1 MPEFAQIFCRLRRQ
15 LMEREFSRMNDRQRE
30 AVFCTEGPLLILA
43 GAGSGKTTV
52 LVNRIANLVKYG
64 KAYESLAVPPVV
76 TEQDIALLT
85 AAAAGTASPEEQ
97 RRAAALC
104 AVDPC
109 PPWRILA
116 ITFTNK
122 AAGELKDR
130 ISRILGEDSGSEV
143 QASTFHSFCARILR
157 RDGDRLGYS
166 NHFTIYDTDDSRRL
180 MKECMKQLGIEE
192 KVLAHKVILAEIGR
206 AKDGLLTPDEY
217 KTAAGPDA
225 RRRLIAEVYGLYQR
239 RLREADAMDFD
250 DLLCQAVRL
259 FRECPDVLEKYQN
272 RFRYL
277 MVDEYQDT
285 NHSQYEFIRL
295 LAAGSGNL
303 CVVGDD
309 DQSIYKF
316 RGATIENILSF
327 EQQFPGCA
335 VIRLEQ
341 NYRST
346 GNILNAANAVI
357 AKNQNRKGK
366 TLWTE
371 NPDGDKLS
379 LHTLENEEEEARFI
393 ADTIQDG
400 VGAGRKYS
408 DFAVLYRANA
418 QSNAIER
425 ALVKSG
431 VPYRIIGGHRF
442 YDTKEV
448 RDAMAYL
455 RLINNPGDAVALRR
469 IVNEP
474 KRGIGDATM
483 DKAADI
489 AAGLGI
495 SVYEVI
501 SHAADYPALS
511 RAANKLRLFTDTID
525 RLREMNG
532 DPEISLHLLYTT
544 MLEATGYL
552 AMWEQAGEE
561 EAGRVENLNELA
573 SSIIDYEKNSPDEFP
588 DLAGFL
594 EEAALMTDA
603 DNYDAGADAA
613 VLMTMHAAK
622 GLEFPV
628 VFLPGFEDGIFPG
641 MQSIF
646 NPEELEED
654 RRLCYVAI
662 TRAKEKLYVTNA
674 QSRMLYGSTMHN
686 KLSRFGADIPPE
698 VLEQHRASSFGRYAY
713 GGADRA
719 SGAYIGSGYS
729 AGSSFAAA
737 GGRGGAPSAFGASG
751 AARPL
756 DGGGITAGG
765 TASPRRPAAAPAQ
778 WKPGDL
784 VAHKVFGPG
793 RILSVTPMGN
803 DSLLEIAFDRVGV
816 KKIMANFA
824 RLTSRAGE

>member
-1 MPEFAQIFCRLRRQ
+1 MPEFTQTFCRLRRQ
-15 LMEREFSRMNDRQRE
+15 IMEREFSRMNAPQRE

-64 KAYESLAVPPVV
+64 RAYESVEVPPVV
-76 TEQDIALLT
+76 TEAEIALLS

-122 AAGELKDR
+122 AAGELKER
-130 ISRILGEDSGSEV
+130 ISRLLGEDDGGEV
-143 QASTFHSFCARILR
+143 QAGTFHSFCARILR
-157 RDGDRLGYS
+157 RDGERLGYS
-166 NHFTIYDTDDSRRL
+166 GHFTIYDTDYSRRL
-180 MKECMKQLGIEE
+180 MKDCMKQLRIEE
-192 KVLAHKVILAEIGR
+192 KTLGHKAILAEIGR
-206 AKDGLLTPDEY
+206 AKDRLLTPEEFR
-217 KTAAGPDA
+217 TAAGADA
-225 RRRLIAEVYGLYQR
+225 RLRLIAEAYALYQD
-239 RLREADAMDFD
+239 RLKEADAMDFD
-250 DLLCQAVRL
+250 DLLSKTVAL
-259 FRECPDVLEKYQN
+259 FRQCPDVLEKYQN

-285 NHSQYEFIRL
+285 NHAQYQFISM

-316 RGATIENILSF
+316 RGATIENILNF
-327 EQQFPGCA
+327 EHQFPGCA

-346 GNILNAANAVI
+346 GNILRAANAVI
-357 AKNQNRKGK
+357 EKNQNRKGK

-379 LHTLENEEEEARFI
+379 LHTLGNEDEEARFI

-400 VGAGRKYS
+400 VDEGRKYR

-418 QSNAIER
+418 QSSAIER

-431 VPYRIIGGHRF
+431 IPYRIIGGHRF
-442 YDTKEV
+442 YDTREV

-455 RLINNPGDAVALRR
+455 RLINNPDDAVALRR

-474 KRGIGDATM
+474 KRGIGEATM
-483 DKAADI
+483 DKAVDI
-489 AAGLGI
+489 AAGLGV
-495 SVYEVI
+495 SVFEVI
-501 SHAADYPALS
+501 SHAADYPDLS
-511 RAANKLRLFTDTID
+511 RAAGKLRLFAELIQ
-525 RLREMNG
+525 RLQEMSG

-552 AMWEQAGEE
+552 AMWERAGEE

-573 SSIIDYEKNSPDEFP
+573 SNIIRYEEESPDEFP
-588 DLAGFL
+588 ELAGFL

-603 DNYDAGADAA
+603 DNYDAGADA
-613 VLMTMHAAK
+613 VVMMTMHAAK

-628 VFLPGFEDGIFPG
+628 VFLPGMEDGVFPG
-641 MQSIF
+641 MQSVF
-646 NPEELEED
+646 NPEEMEED

-662 TRAKEKLYVTNA
+662 TRAREMLYITNA
-674 QSRMLYGSTMHN
+674 ESRMLYGHTSRN
-686 KLSRFGADIPPE
+686 APSRFLRDIPPE
-698 VLEQHRASSFGRYAY
+698 AAEEHRPRYGFAGGDYGTAGRVTAAYAGAAAGSFGR
-713 GGADRA
+713 
-719 SGAYIGSGYS
+719 S
-729 AGSSFAAA
+729 AA
-737 GGRGGAPSAFGASG
+737 GAWAPGGGSPAGT
-751 AARPL
+751 ARPL
-756 DGGGITAGG
+756 DGGGISAEGAAG
-765 TASPRRPAAAPAQ
+765 SRRPASASPAA

-784 VAHKVFGPG
+784 VGHKVFGAG
-793 RILSVTPMGN
+793 KILSVTPMGN
-803 DSLLEIAFDRVGV
+803 DSLLEIAFEGIGK
-816 KKIMANFA
+816 KKIMANYA
-824 RLTSRAGE
+824 RLTPR

>member
-1 MPEFAQIFCRLRRQ
+1 MPEFTQTFCRLRRQ
-15 LMEREFSRMNDRQRE
+15 IMEREFSRMNAPQRE

-64 KAYESLAVPPVV
+64 RAYESVEVPPVV
-76 TEQDIALLT
+76 TEAEIALLS

-122 AAGELKDR
+122 AAGELKER
-130 ISRILGEDSGSEV
+130 ISRLLGEDDGGEV
-143 QASTFHSFCARILR
+143 QAGTFHSFCARILR
-157 RDGDRLGYS
+157 RDGERLGYS
-166 NHFTIYDTDDSRRL
+166 GHFTIYDTDDSRRL
-180 MKECMKQLGIEE
+180 MKDCMKQLRIEE
-192 KVLAHKVILAEIGR
+192 KTLGHKAILAEIGR
-206 AKDGLLTPDEY
+206 AKDRLLTPEEFR
-217 KTAAGPDA
+217 TAAGADA
-225 RRRLIAEVYGLYQR
+225 RLRLIAEAYALYQD
-239 RLREADAMDFD
+239 RLKEADAMDFD
-250 DLLCQAVRL
+250 DLLSKTVAL
-259 FRECPDVLEKYQN
+259 FRQCPDVLEKYQN

-285 NHSQYEFIRL
+285 NHAQYQFISM

-316 RGATIENILSF
+316 RGATIENILNF
-327 EQQFPGCA
+327 EHQFPGCA

-346 GNILNAANAVI
+346 GNILRAANAVI
-357 AKNQNRKGK
+357 EKNQNRKGK

-379 LHTLENEEEEARFI
+379 LHTLGNEDEEARFI

-400 VGAGRKYS
+400 VDEGRKYR

-418 QSNAIER
+418 QSSAIER

-431 VPYRIIGGHRF
+431 IPYRIIGGHRF
-442 YDTKEV
+442 YDTREV

-455 RLINNPGDAVALRR
+455 RLINNPDDAVALRR

-474 KRGIGDATM
+474 KRGIGEATM
-483 DKAADI
+483 DKAVDI
-489 AAGLGI
+489 AAGLGV
-495 SVYEVI
+495 SVFEVI
-501 SHAADYPALS
+501 SHAADYPDLS
-511 RAANKLRLFTDTID
+511 RAAGKLRLFAELIQ
-525 RLREMNG
+525 RLQEMSG

-552 AMWEQAGEE
+552 AMWERAGEE

-573 SSIIDYEKNSPDEFP
+573 SNIIRYEEESPDEFP
-588 DLAGFL
+588 ELAGFL

-603 DNYDAGADAA
+603 DNYDAGADA
-613 VLMTMHAAK
+613 VVMMTMHAAK

-628 VFLPGFEDGIFPG
+628 VFLPGMEDGVFPG
-641 MQSIF
+641 MQSVF
-646 NPEELEED
+646 NPEEMEED

-662 TRAKEKLYVTNA
+662 TRAREMLYITNA
-674 QSRMLYGSTMHN
+674 ESRMLYGHTSRN
-686 KLSRFGADIPPE
+686 APSRFLRDIPPE
-698 VLEQHRASSFGRYAY
+698 AAEEHRPRYGFAGGDYGTAGRVTAAYAGAAAGSFGR
-713 GGADRA
+713 
-719 SGAYIGSGYS
+719 S
-729 AGSSFAAA
+729 AA
-737 GGRGGAPSAFGASG
+737 GAWAPGGGSPAGT
-751 AARPL
+751 ARPL
-756 DGGGITAGG
+756 DGGGISAEGAAG
-765 TASPRRPAAAPAQ
+765 SRRPASASPAA

-784 VAHKVFGPG
+784 VGHKVFGAG
-793 RILSVTPMGN
+793 KILSVTPMGN
-803 DSLLEIAFDRVGV
+803 DSLLEIAFEGIGK
-816 KKIMANFA
+816 KKIMANYA
-824 RLTSRAGE
+824 RLTPR